1 MSAKAGKGE
10 FLRLA
15 EQLYDEIT
23 RSKDGETFDEIE
35 ESAVEMGRRISAL
48 LMKARL
54 EVEAGPEK
62 GKVVECPKCGK
73 KMRIQDE
80 AAGRR
85 LQTTCSDLEYERR
98 YCVCD
103 SCGFSFSPSGQ

>member
-1 MSAKAGKGE
+1 MSAKVGKGE

-15 EQLYDEIT
+15 GEAYDEIT
-23 RSKDGETFDEIE
+23 RPKDGETFDEIE
-35 ESAVEMGRRISAL
+35 EGAVQIGRRISAL

-54 EVEAGPEK
+54 EVEAGLEK
-62 GKVVECPKCGK
+62 GKVVQCPKCGK
-73 KMRIQDE
+73 KMRIQNE

-85 LQTTCSDLEYERR
+85 LETTCSDLEYERA